1 MSKKIILTIMTVL
14 LVCAGLAQAKS
25 QASAPANKP
34 NIQPDAQRPIAN
46 KYKNSAALVKAAR
59 NNDLEKVKKLLD
71 KGADPNS
78 SAKIKGE
85 KGSKY
90 KWERTPL
97 GFALENNNMEMVE
110 TLFDAGADMD
120 SYFWDRKID
129 LKTPLIYAIETGNE
143 DLAKTLI
150 DKGAD
155 INKTTGVGNNALST
169 AISKNNTKLMSLLLD
184 KGATVTAK
192 ALSNADEEQLNLF
205 LGKGIDINTKD
216 KDGTTALLYALED
229 GNHKK
234 VVLLI
239 SRGADIYVVGSEGTA
254 LDYATRT
261 NPFHY
266 DWEIMRFLSQKGVKF
281 NKTSQFSGLMTLAIE
296 CDKKTILAL
305 ANAGLKD
312 FNYSYTKSSETRSV
326 LDSAAHCKNG
336 TYELLSSLGADTG
349 EHIAQQRGKSTLEKI
364 DSVVNVVG
372 GVALGAVA
380 ARAEQKYT
388 PKTTKT
394 VTTTAVEE
402 GVEAVSNATATTC
415 AEQCRQSAAANAHI
429 HYRGATGTPPYC
441 TCDVCDDRLQKC

>member
-1 MSKKIILTIMTVL
+1 MRKITTL
-14 LVCAGLAQAKS
+14 LFALCVAVSMAQAKS

-34 NIQPDAQRPIAN
+34 NIQPDAQRPIATRL
-46 KYKNSAALVKAAR
+46 KNSPALVKAAQA
-59 NNDLEKVKKLLD
+59 NNLEKVKKLLD
-71 KGADPNS
+71 QGADPNS
-78 SAKIKGE
+78 VAEIKE
-85 KGSKY
+85 KKGDKY
-90 KWERTPL
+90 KFKFKPL
-97 GFALENNNMEMVE
+97 EFAVKNNNMEMVE
-110 TLFDAGADMD
+110 TLLDAGADID
-120 SYFWDRKID
+120 SSFMFGVYRGASFP
-129 LKTPLIYAIETGNE
+129 TPLIYAIETGNE
-143 DLAKTLI
+143 DLAKTFI

-155 INKTTGVGNNALST
+155 INKGIGGDTALSA

-216 KDGTTALLYALED
+216 KDGKTALLYALYD

-239 SRGADIYVVGSEGTA
+239 SRGADIYVVGPEGTA
-254 LDYATRT
+254 IDYAMKNITLDY
-261 NPFHY
+261 
-266 DWEIMRFLSQKGVKF
+266 DGEIVRFLSQKGVKI
-281 NKTSQFSGLMTLAIE
+281 NGSNNSKLLLVASA
-296 CDKKTILAL
+296 CDKKTIHAL

-312 FNYSYTKSSETRSV
+312 FNYSYTTSGVTRSV

-336 TYELLSSLGADTG
+336 TYELLSYLGADTG

-372 GVALGAVA
+372 GAALGAVA
-380 ARAEQKYT
+380 VRAEQKYT

-394 VTTTAVEE
+394 VTTTVVEE